1 MLIAGVDFGSKLAG
15 TTVLA
20 IAQSPLVL
28 LASQKGEDA
37 DDFLLRHLSASETR
51 HLFFDAPLSLPGVYT
66 QQPNCQDYMYRKGDR
81 VLGAMSPMFLGGL
94 TARAMR
100 LRAQLEPLGINMY
113 EAYPAAQA
121 ERLGLKPLGYKKIP
135 AAIPDILL
143 RIAEEI
149 GPGTPLPHSV
159 PTWHAVDALL
169 ALVTGLRWANGLA
182 EFVGDPDEGGIW
194 V

>member
-1 MLIAGVDFGSKLAG
+1 MAG

-20 IAQSPLVL
+20 LAQSPVLL

-37 DDFLLRHLSASETR
+37 DDFLLRHLRATETQ
-51 HLFFDAPLSLPGVYT
+51 HVFFDAPLSLPGVYT
-66 QQPNCQDYMYRKGDR
+66 QKPNCQDYMYRKGDR
-81 VLGAMSPMFLGGL
+81 ELGAMSPMFLGGL

-100 LRAQLEPLGINMY
+100 LKAQHEPLGIELY

-121 ERLGLKPLGYKKIP
+121 ERLGLKSLGYKKVP

-143 RIAEEI
+143 CIAEEM
-149 GPGTPLPHSV
+149 GPDTPLPHSV
-159 PTWHAVDALL
+159 PNWHAVDALL
-169 ALVTGLRWANGLA
+169 ALLTGLRWANGRA
-182 EFVGDPDEGGIW
+182 TFVGDPDEGGIW